1 MKTPWQKSS
10 GVACFYSSAP
20 DSWGLLSPLSDTSL
34 SVAFEKIQ
42 GGSCSTENLLFFVS
56 FFEATFDLQ
65 PGKGGGDHRVE
76 MISVRE
82 IPTLS
87 ALTMC
92 FWQRFLK
99 KHSVSIWRMSFYR
112 HDIPERN
119 AQGGLSVSWSSSTS
133 SEVKNMELSVDQ
145 IIKDGYKFLD
155 S

>member
-1 MKTPWQKSS
+1 MELHAPTHRLLTVATYCAPFLTPPSLWPSKRYRVVLVPQKAYYFLFLFSKKRLI
-10 GVACFYSSAP
+10 F
-20 DSWGLLSPLSDTSL
+20 SL
-34 SVAFEKIQ
+34 A
-42 GGSCSTENLLFFVS
+42 
-56 FFEATFDLQ
+56 
-65 PGKGGGDHRVE
+65 KGGGDDRVE

-99 KHSVSIWRMSFYR
+99 KHGVSKWRMSIYR

-119 AQGGLSVSWSSSTS
+119 AQGGLSVSWTSSTS

-145 IIKDGYKFLD
+145 IIKDGHKFLD
-155 S
+155 R

>member
-1 MKTPWQKSS
+1 MELLAPTHRLLTVGTYYAPFLTP
-10 GVACFYSSAP
+10 P
-20 DSWGLLSPLSDTSL
+20 SL
-34 SVAFEKIQ
+34 WPWWFLFQ

-56 FFEATFDLQ
+56 FFEETFDLQ
-65 PGKGGGDHRVE
+65 PGKGGGDDMVG

-99 KHSVSIWRMSFYR
+99 KHSVSKWRMSIYR

-119 AQGGLSVSWSSSTS
+119 AQGGLSVSWTSSTS
-133 SEVKNMELSVDQ
+133 SEVKNMEISVDQ
-145 IIKDGYKFLD
+145 IIKDGCKFLD
-155 S
+155 R